1 MNSRGERLNE
11 LQEIIRKTKK
21 ERGLALESLT
31 QAGEEA
37 AERRKEL
44 LQVEQEEELRRKVKI
59 AKVCERKMR
68 QMKHSLAHSAISR
81 ALNQW
86 NARSSACILQ
96 IAALEKKR
104 VARAREA
111 ELARLLEE
119 EHRHAEDAELT
130 CYLQA
135 TEARIAAQLGLATM
149 QLATMQAAVMAAAAE
164 TDEDKASQYV
174 SRARARAH
182 SEKEGVR
189 REVEAISNTKESFVN
204 SISSFN
210 DILLVVELLSKKHQE
225 MKARAFLIMELP
237 GSCLHEPGT
246 KKSQRG

>member
-68 QMKHSLAHSAISR
+68 QMKHSIAHSAISR

-119 EHRHAEDAELT
+119 DHRHAEDAAFT
-130 CYLQA
+130 CSFCHFSCPHVPR
-135 TEARIAAQLGLATM
+135 TRRISSTGPTRRPC
-149 QLATMQAAVMAAAAE
+149 E
-164 TDEDKASQYV
+164 EPGKGGRGS
-174 SRARARAH
+174 
-182 SEKEGVR
+182 GR
-189 REVEAISNTKESFVN
+189 REQGMENKADNLCGGHMWISAYTNFQQQSQSPWGCRVQTKYYPEGT
-204 SISSFN
+204 
-210 DILLVVELLSKKHQE
+210 
-225 MKARAFLIMELP
+225 RA
-237 GSCLHEPGT
+237 
-246 KKSQRG
+246 